1 MALPEFD
8 LTSFLEGHLSP
19 VFFGSALRNFCV
31 PELLDGLAAWA
42 PGPRPRKAAE
52 RTVQPDEKA
61 VTGFVFKVQANM
73 DPNHRDRVAFMRLCS
88 GRFRRGMKMLHV
100 REGRTIAVASPILFF
115 AQQRETADE
124 AYAGDIIGL
133 PNHGTMRVGDT
144 FSEGEVLKFQGIPNF
159 APELLRRVL
168 IEDAMKAKQLNRALH
183 DLAEEGVVQVFQPV
197 LGSRTILGVV
207 GALQFDVLQSRL
219 QAEYGVP
226 VRFET
231 APCVA
236 ARWVQ
241 SDDKDAITRFVER
254 NRLMLAKDRDD
265 AYVFLPES
273 EWMLRKT
280 MEDFRDITFATFRE
294 RD

>member
-1 MALPEFD
+1 
-8 LTSFLEGHLSP
+8 
-19 VFFGSALRNFCV
+19 
-31 PELLDGLAAWA
+31 
-42 PGPRPRKAAE
+42 
-52 RTVQPDEKA
+52 
-61 VTGFVFKVQANM
+61 
-73 DPNHRDRVAFMRLCS
+73 
-88 GRFRRGMKMLHV
+88 V

-124 AYAGDIIGL
+124 AYAGDIIGI

-144 FSEGEVLKFQGIPNF
+144 FSEGETLKFQGIPNF

-254 NRLMLAKDRDD
+254 NRMMLAKDRDD

-280 MEDFRDITFATFRE
+280 MEDYPDVKFTTFRE